1 MGFNRAAI
9 CMRSNFFV
17 LTLAH
22 QLFRIIFDE
31 RSLESISNIPTG
43 IFCPVTFS
51 AFVPSPLFPFPLEIF
66 RRSEKGKNECDLLF
80 RKGALSLF
88 ALLLLRIEEERN
100 RPAWESA
107 AFYHF
112 NIGFK
117 NLCSNKSDLSML
129 IIRGGFEPSFHTFAP
144 RRLTYK
150 LSRFMVALNKR
161 R

>member
-17 LTLAH
+17 LSLAH
-22 QLFRIIFDE
+22 QLFRIIFDKCSFQ
-31 RSLESISNIPTG
+31 RISNIPTG
-43 IFCPVTFS
+43 ILCPVTFS
-51 AFVPSPLFPFPLEIF
+51 ASSLLRPYLSVSRFL
-66 RRSEKGKNECDLLF
+66 SEKGKNECDLLF
-80 RKGALSLF
+80 RKGALFLF
-88 ALLLLRIEEERN
+88 ALLLLRMEEERD
-100 RPAWESA
+100 RTAWESA

-150 LSRFMVALNKR
+150 LSRFMVALDKR